1 MDKTIEVWAPSVEF
15 RLQVS
20 EEQKRLY
27 KANDPQNIYYP
38 DRWIYR
44 KGRHKGGEFPVVVV
58 RKHFMNQGYEVWVSG
73 QSKLGIDAFI
83 LAMFPGARRK
93 HDQSYLNMVKLF
105 GQEKI
110 DKFISIVE
118 QEKKKYGL
126 PRHGGDPDLFVQ
138 NTQNPSDRFFVEVK
152 AEDFTGRRRYQDKL
166 NKQQHLLFP
175 LIEKHLK
182 CQVRL
187 AKVQIVTDLTISNE
201 HQETPANQSLQRMAD
216 SRR

>member
-1 MDKTIEVWAPSVEF
+1 MNKAIQVWTPSSEF
-15 RLQVS
+15 ALQVS

-27 KANDPQNIYYP
+27 KANDPRSIYY
-38 DRWIYR
+38 DGRWIYR

-58 RKHFMNQGYEVWVSG
+58 RKRFMDQGYKVWVSG

-83 LAMFPGARRK
+83 LAMFPSARETR
-93 HDQSYLNMVKLF
+93 DQSYLNMVKVF
-105 GQEKI
+105 GEKKL
-110 DKFISIVE
+110 DRFIAVVE

-126 PRHGGDPDLFVQ
+126 ARHGGDPDLFVQ
-138 NTQNPSDRFFVEVK
+138 STQNPSDRFFVEVK

-175 LIEKHLK
+175 LIEKELK

-187 AKVQIVTDLTISNE
+187 VKVQIV
-201 HQETPANQSLQRMAD
+201 AGK
-216 SRR
+216 